1 MALLL
6 VLAPTQAAPSPT
18 VMVPLADTTA
28 PANYSMDTEPSF
40 TNGTSNS
47 VSWQAGDDPGGS
59 TPIEYYAEASRLLG
73 FGSIEANSGWITTT
87 NSTTFTGL
95 QDGVQYYFRVR
106 ARDSV
111 GNVGGFSAP
120 TTSTQD
126 DSPPSAPILGFEPA
140 FTVGTSNTVSWG
152 ASTDAGIGGVQYF
165 VEASTISTFSSTFA
179 TAGWAGG
186 TSATFSGLTSAT
198 TYYFHVKARDGFGH
212 ESAWSSVEFSTQDAD
227 APSVPVLDP
236 EPAFTAGTT
245 NTLSWSASTDSGVG
259 GTQYQLQ
266 FSTASTF
273 AAGVV
278 SSAWQSGTSYTATP
292 LVGGT
297 QYFYRVSA
305 RDAFAQQSAFSSIL
319 SSTQDNL
326 PPTTPTI
333 TAEPAFTAGTFN
345 QIAWSASVDAGA
357 GGVEYW
363 VDQSRS
369 STFATLE
376 DSSGWT
382 AGLSFTFTK
391 LDDGVTYWYRVK
403 AHDAL
408 GLESAFSGSTSSTQ
422 DNSPPSTPVLA
433 PEPTFSPGT
442 VNAIVWGASADAG
455 VGALQYMAELSV
467 SSTFATIDQNSGWTA
482 STFAFFGALTD
493 GSTYYYRVKARD
505 GFGHESTYSSV
516 TSSTQDNSPPP
527 VPTLGPEPV
536 FTPGTSNTLTWSSVS
551 DATSGGVLYEVQS
564 ATNGAFSAGL
574 ATSGF
579 QSGTS
584 FTFAGLANGQAYFYR
599 VRARDAL
606 GFVSA
611 FSASTTTTMDNA
623 APPVPTLA
631 AEPGFTAGSSNA
643 VSWAAVVDTGSG
655 NVEYWAESSRTAPFT
670 VIEDSSGWTSA
681 TTWTFTRL
689 DDGQRYFFHVKAR
702 DALGLESAFS
712 VAVNSVQDAS
722 PPPVPSMA
730 ALSAFT
736 SGTFQ
741 VPTWGAVTDTGSG
754 SVQYFAE
761 YSTTATFTAIA
772 GNSGWT
778 TNTFWVVFP
787 LSDGVTYWYHA
798 KSRDALLQE
807 SAFST
812 SVSSRQD
819 NAAPSGAT
827 MTAEPAF
834 TAGTSNTVSWTTS
847 VDAGVGGVVYDLQWA
862 NNAGFAGGTTVAGLA
877 GTSTTVSGLSSG
889 TTYFYHVRARD
900 AFGLATGFS
909 AAVSSTQDNAPPP
922 APTITGEP
930 GFTAG
935 TSNAISWSAV
945 ADAGV
950 GGVEYDA
957 QSSRTATFTTIDS
970 ESGWI
975 SGTTFTF
982 TRLDDGAQYYYRAK
996 ARDAF
1001 QFESAFSGTASSTQD
1016 NSPPTTP
1023 VLSPEPT
1030 FTAGTSNA
1038 ISWGASTDAGVG
1050 GVTYQLQYSDTPAFT
1065 GGGTVLLAG
1074 ATSPATVSGLA
1085 NAGTYFFRVRA
1096 LDSFAF
1102 TSSWSSTEYSTQD
1115 SVGPTVPTLTAE
1127 ASFTPGTSNSLSWS
1141 VSTDAGIGGIQYWA
1155 EYATSPA
1162 FTTILGNTGWTSQ
1175 TSTTFFGLTD
1185 GTRYYFR
1192 AKARDA
1198 FLQESAFSS
1207 SVNSQQDASPPSAPG
1222 TSALAA
1228 YTQGTVLTFSWNAAV
1243 DAGVGGLEYEL
1254 QLAAGAGFS
1263 PVLDSSGW
1271 ISAIS
1276 FTFSG
1281 LDDGR
1286 TYFVR
1291 VHARDAFANTGGFSV
1306 ARSTTMDNSPP
1317 SVPLMVAEP
1326 PFTAG
1331 ASNDI
1336 AWSAAVDAGVG
1347 GVQHQLQYS
1356 TSSAFPVLGT
1366 VTTLFGVTS
1375 PYTASSLL
1383 DGQMYFYR
1391 VRARD
1396 SFGTTSAWSP
1406 AERST
1411 QDASPPVTP
1420 VSKGLPPVI
1429 DGSATPFS
1437 WNPTTDAG
1445 VGGIQYQ
1452 AQVARDPFFVTVVS
1466 TSPWM
1471 NQTDFVFT
1479 GLSDAT
1485 VYFYRVRAR
1494 DAFGYMSG
1502 WSTFDAAMT
1511 DFLGPP
1517 APRANALAAFSKG
1530 LSAVVSWSPVVD
1542 AGVGGVSYT
1551 VFAFTSTD
1559 TTKPFSSSPWTA
1571 DTQQLVAGLPE
1582 GTLVYFAVQAHDA
1595 LGHPS
1600 PLSTLVSTRADNSP
1614 PPVPSLSALPAFT
1627 SGLALTAGWSAVTDA
1642 GVGSVVYRAQVSPNA
1657 AFATGVSDS
1666 GWVSG
1671 LAYTPPSLQDGTTY
1685 FVRVKAEDA
1694 FLFESA
1700 WSAVERT
1707 TMDNSSPSTPAITP
1721 LASFTPGLAVSL
1733 SWSLATDAGV
1743 GGVRYDVQAS
1753 TAPDFSSTVGES
1765 GWIAGDSW
1773 TFSGL
1778 VDGTRY
1784 YFRAFARDAFLRSST
1799 FSSAVLTTLDASPP
1813 STPELLV
1820 MSAFTAGLQQAVRW
1834 NTVTDLG
1841 VGGIEYSVESSS
1853 NATFATGAVTSGWI
1867 TATQYTFAGLADGG
1881 AYFYRVRARDAFDYV
1896 SNWSLVRTAT
1906 IDDSAPLLTADQSSV
1921 TTNLDTVQLSGSAQ
1935 DPVSGVLEVVFS
1947 SDGGATWVTA
1957 TGRESWQALV
1967 SGLPEGQTT
1976 VLVKARDLVGH
1987 ESPLA
1992 RVHVTVDATAPLV
2005 AFQSPSN
2012 NSVLTGLVGVYAVMA
2027 DPNLDSF
2034 RLQERQVGRVN
2045 FTDIVANGT
2054 ASRGDNFLGLWD
2066 TRLLENGVYEVRLT
2080 ARDSLGQVTQRSISV
2095 RLLNSD
2101 LAVSYSDLAVSNPE
2115 PMRGDQINLTASVT
2129 NYGTAPAQNV
2139 TVQVK
2144 DNGAVIFETQ
2154 VPSIEAHASF
2164 TADIRYNVTT
2174 AGAHALSLEVLY
2186 PEGSLDTGLSTS
2198 RVIVASEP
2206 PVPEPKPFLVEF
2218 AGALSLLA
2226 LVALAAIA
2234 IWAFV
2239 QIGKLRRGGVAVYGG
2254 AVPSEAVDV
2263 QWESDEFL

>member
-1 MALLL
+1 VPAAIV
-6 VLAPTQAAPSPT
+6 VLADITP
-18 VMVPLADTTA
+18 
-28 PANYSMDTEPSF
+28 PANYSMDSEPSY
-40 TNGTSNS
+40 TNGTSNT
-47 VSWQAGDDPGGS
+47 VSWQAGDDPGLS

-73 FGSIEANSGWITTT
+73 FGTIEANSGWITA

-95 QDGVQYYFRVR
+95 QDAVQYYFRVR

-120 TTSTQD
+120 ATSTQD
-126 DSPPSAPILGFEPA
+126 DSPPLAPILGFEPA

-152 ASTDAGIGGVQYF
+152 ASTDSGVGGVQYF
-165 VEASTISTFSSTFA
+165 VEASTLSTFSSTFA

-186 TSATFSGLTSAT
+186 TSTSFSGLASAT

-227 APSVPVLDP
+227 APTVPALDS
-236 EPAFTAGTT
+236 EPAFTVGTT
-245 NTLSWSASTDSGVG
+245 NTLSWVASTDSGVAG
-259 GTQYQLQ
+259 IQYQLQ
-266 FSTASTF
+266 FSTSSTF

-278 SSAWQSGTSYTATP
+278 SSAWQSATSYTATP

-319 SSTQDNL
+319 SSTQDNA
-326 PPTTPTI
+326 PPSTPTI
-333 TAEPAFTAGTFN
+333 TAESAFTSGTFN
-345 QIAWSASVDAGA
+345 QVAWSASLDAGA

-376 DSSGWT
+376 DSSGWIS
-382 AGLSFTFTK
+382 GLSFTFTK

-408 GLESAFSGSTSSTQ
+408 DLESVFSASTSSTQ

-455 VGALQYMAELSV
+455 VGAVQYMAELS
-467 SSTFATIDQNSGWTA
+467 SSATFATIDQNSGWTA
-482 STFAFFGALTD
+482 STFAFFGSLTD

-505 GFGHESTYSSV
+505 GFGHESTYSGV
-516 TSSTQDNSPPP
+516 TYSTQDNSPPP
-527 VPTLGPEPV
+527 VPTLGPEPA
-536 FTPGTSNTLTWSSVS
+536 FTPGTSNTVTWSAVT

-564 ATNGAFSAGL
+564 ATNAAFSAGL

-584 FTFAGLANGQAYFYR
+584 FTFVGLANGQAYFYR
-599 VRARDAL
+599 VRARDAI

-611 FSASTTTTMDNA
+611 FSAATTTTMDNA
-623 APPVPTLA
+623 PPPVPTLS
-631 AEPGFTAGSSNA
+631 AEPGFTAGTSNA
-643 VSWAAVVDTGSG
+643 LSWSAVVDTGSG
-655 NVEYWAESSRTAPFT
+655 NVEYWVESSRTAAFT
-670 VIEDSSGWTSA
+670 VIEDASGWTSA
-681 TTWTFTRL
+681 TSWTFTRL
-689 DDGQRYFFHVKAR
+689 DDGQRYSFRVKAR
-702 DALGLESAFS
+702 DALGEESAFS
-712 VAVNSVQDAS
+712 PSVSSVQDAS
-722 PPPVPSMA
+722 PPPVPVMT
-730 ALSAFT
+730 ALSAIT

-741 VPTWGAVTDTGSG
+741 VPTWGAVTDAGSG

-761 YSTTATFTAIA
+761 YSTTATFSAIA

-778 TNTFWVVFP
+778 ASTFWVVFP
-787 LSDGVTYWYHA
+787 LTDGVTYWYHV

-807 SAFST
+807 SAFSS

-819 NAAPSGAT
+819 NSAPSAPT

-834 TAGTSNTVSWTTS
+834 TAGTGNTVSWTTS
-847 VDAGVGGVVYDLQWA
+847 VDAGIGGVVYDLQWA
-862 NNAGFAGGTTVAGLA
+862 NNAGFAGATTVAGLA

-889 TTYFYHVRARD
+889 TTYFYHIRARD
-900 AFGLATGFS
+900 AFGFATGFS

-930 GFTAG
+930 GFTPG
-935 TSNAISWSAV
+935 SSNAISWSAV
-945 ADAGV
+945 VDAGV
-950 GGVEYDA
+950 GGVEYDVQA
-957 QSSRTATFTTIDS
+957 SRSATFTTIEG

-975 SGTTFTF
+975 GGTTFTF
-982 TRLDDGAQYYYRAK
+982 TRLDDGALYFYRAK

-1001 QFESAFSGTASSTQD
+1001 QLESGFSGTASSTQD

-1023 VLSPEPT
+1023 VISPESA
-1030 FTAGTSNA
+1030 FTAGTSNT

-1050 GVTYQLQYSDTPAFT
+1050 GVTYALQYSDTPAFT
-1065 GGGTVLLAG
+1065 GAGTVLLGG
-1074 ATSPATVSGLA
+1074 ATSPTTVSGLS
-1085 NAGTYFFRVRA
+1085 NGVTYFFRVRA
-1096 LDSFAF
+1096 LDSFSF
-1102 TSSWSSTEYSTQD
+1102 TSAWSSTEYSTQD
-1115 SVGPTVPTLTAE
+1115 SVGPSVPGLAAE
-1127 ASFTPGTSNSLSWS
+1127 PSFTSGTSNSISWS
-1141 VSTDAGIGGIQYWA
+1141 VSSDAGIGGIQYWA
-1155 EYATSPA
+1155 EYATSSTFA
-1162 FTTILGNTGWTSQ
+1162 TVLGNTGWMSQ
-1175 TSTTFFGLTD
+1175 TSATFFGLAD

-1198 FLQESAFSS
+1198 FLQESAYSAS
-1207 SVNSQQDASPPSAPG
+1207 TNSQQDASPPTAPG

-1228 YTQGTVLTFSWNAAV
+1228 YTQGSVLTFSWTSAS
-1243 DAGVGGLEYEL
+1243 DSGVGGVEYDLEL
-1254 QLAAGAGFS
+1254 SGSAGFS
-1263 PVLDSSGW
+1263 PVLDTSGW
-1271 ISAIS
+1271 IATTSY
-1276 FTFSG
+1276 TFAG

-1286 TYFVR
+1286 TYFLR
-1291 VHARDAFANTGGFSV
+1291 VQARDALGNTGSFSV
-1306 ARSTTMDNSPP
+1306 TRSTTMDNAAPT
-1317 SVPLMVAEP
+1317 VPLMVVEP
-1326 PFTAG
+1326 LFTPG
-1331 ASNDI
+1331 ASNAI
-1336 AWSAAVDAGVG
+1336 SWAPGVDAGVG
-1347 GVQHQLQYS
+1347 GVSHQLQYS

-1366 VTTLFGVTS
+1366 ITTAFGVTS
-1375 PYTASSLL
+1375 PYTATSLL

-1406 AERST
+1406 SERST
-1411 QDASPPVTP
+1411 QDASPPLQPTTR
-1420 VSKGLPPVI
+1420 GLPPAI
-1429 DGSATPFS
+1429 DGPATPFA

-1445 VGGIQYQ
+1445 VGGIQYE
-1452 AQVARDPFFVTVVS
+1452 AQVARDPFFLTVVA
-1466 TSPWM
+1466 TSPWL
-1471 NQTDFVFT
+1471 NETQFVFAP
-1479 GLSDAT
+1479 LSDAT
-1485 VYFYRVRAR
+1485 VYFYRVHAR
-1494 DAFGYMSG
+1494 DAFGYVSA
-1502 WSTFDAAMT
+1502 WSSFDAAMT

-1517 APRANALAAFSKG
+1517 APRANALPAFSKG

-1542 AGVGGVSYT
+1542 AGVGGVTYS
-1551 VFAFTSTD
+1551 VFAFATTD

-1571 DTQQLVAGLPE
+1571 DTQQLVSGLPE
-1582 GTLVYFAVQAHDA
+1582 GTLVYFAVQARDA

-1600 PLSTLVSTRADNSP
+1600 ALSGLVSTRADNSP
-1614 PPVPSLSALPAFT
+1614 PLVPTLAALPAFT
-1627 SGLALTAGWSAVTDA
+1627 SGLSLTAGWSATTDA
-1642 GVGSVVYRAQVSPNA
+1642 GVGGVLYRAQVSSNA
-1657 AFATGVSDS
+1657 AFSSGVFDS

-1671 LAYTPPSLQDGTTY
+1671 LAYTPASLLDGTTY

-1707 TMDNSSPSTPAITP
+1707 AMDNASPSTPA
-1721 LASFTPGLAVSL
+1721 LAALEVFTPGLSVSL
-1733 SWSLATDAGV
+1733 AWSVSTDAGV
-1743 GGVRYDVQAS
+1743 GQVRYDVQAS
-1753 TAPDFSSTVGES
+1753 TAADFSVIVGET
-1765 GWIAGDSW
+1765 GWVPGNSW

-1778 VDGTRY
+1778 ADATRY
-1784 YFRAFARDAFLRSST
+1784 YFRAFARDAFLRSSP
-1799 FSSAVLTTLDASPP
+1799 FSSAVVTTLDASAP

-1820 MSAFTAGLQQAVRW
+1820 MSAFTAGLQQTVRW
-1834 NTVTDLG
+1834 NTVADLG
-1841 VGGIEYSVESSS
+1841 VGGIEYSVDSSS
-1853 NATFATGAVTSGWI
+1853 DATFASGAVTSGWI

-1881 AYFYRVRARDAFDYV
+1881 AYYYRVHARDAFGYV
-1896 SNWSLVRTAT
+1896 SNWSVVRNAT
-1906 IDDSAPLLTADQSSV
+1906 VDDSAPLLTVDLASI
-1921 TTNLDTVQLSGSAQ
+1921 TTNLDTVQVSGSAQ
-1935 DPVSGVLEVVFS
+1935 DAVSGVLEVLFS
-1947 SDGGATWVTA
+1947 SDGGASWLTA
-1957 TGRESWQALV
+1957 TGTESWEALV
-1967 SGLPEGQTT
+1967 SGLPEGHTT
-1976 VLVKARDLVGH
+1976 VLVKGLDLVGH
-1987 ESPLA
+1987 ESTLA
-1992 RVHVTVDATAPLV
+1992 RVEITVDATAPLV

-2012 NSVLTGLVGVYAVMA
+2012 NSVLTGLVGVYAVIA
-2027 DPNLDSF
+2027 DPNFDSF
-2034 RLQERQVGRVN
+2034 RLQEREVGRVN
-2045 FTDIVANGT
+2045 FTDIVGNGT
-2054 ASRGDNFLGLWD
+2054 AARGDNFLGLWD
-2066 TRLLENGVYEVRLT
+2066 TRLLENGVYELRLT
-2080 ARDSLGQVTQRSISV
+2080 ARDSLGQATQRSISV

-2115 PMRGDQINLTASVT
+2115 PMRGDRINLTASVT
-2129 NYGTAPAQNV
+2129 NYGTAAAQDV
-2139 TVQVK
+2139 TVRVT

-2154 VPSIEAHASF
+2154 VGEIAAHASY

-2174 AGAHALSLEVLY
+2174 AGAHDFALEVLY

-2234 IWAFV
+2234 VWSFV
-2239 QIGKLRRGGVAVYGG
+2239 QIGRLRRGGGAVYGG
-2254 AVPSEAVDV
+2254 AVAPDAVDV